1 MNDNKQP
8 QDDAP
13 PSSDAPATTSDA
25 PVAEHSATV
34 EVAEK
39 VDAAA
44 SADAPAEAAPAAAV
58 VEDAAEAPT
67 APVAAPA
74 AAEAAAREPAPAA
87 EPSEP
92 PAEPAAPSE
101 PAPAGDAPPH
111 DGAAE
116 GRKSEEPCT
125 FTEKEAAAAARA
137 AEPASPVALAA
148 PAEASPKAPSSP
160 GSPGALVFVAP
171 SASED
176 EASPRALSDDE
187 PSLPSPP
194 PAPAPRTRPGRCV
207 ESVGSAVRQGGR
219 AEQQD
224 RVLVRREPGVGL
236 VVGVFDGHGGQE
248 AAEHATER
256 LWGNVLRLGGDD
268 ASAAGAALVAGFEE
282 THREMEA
289 CVGTWPKNATLR
301 SDSTAGTTAVLCV
314 LRESENVLDVA
325 HVGDSRAVLGC
336 VSAPRASRTSPSAV
350 SLTPPDLGR
359 AVAARGLTKDHKAHD
374 EAERQRIE
382 AAGGTVYLYGA
393 GRPGGCVDSRV
404 GLPRWKSDALK
415 LAAPKRRTLHPN
427 PPRSPPGAPRPADDV
442 VVDLPFLNMSRAL
455 GDCWSR
461 HPATRELLVSP
472 RPDVGRVV
480 LGPDDAF
487 LVLYSDG
494 VSGVVSDA
502 EAVQFVAD
510 ELRVVDATSTSNRK
524 TRRAS
529 SLAVAGG
536 RAKRVAERLADLAL
550 KRWSDRY
557 GGPQSADNIS
567 VVLVLFRDD
576 AGDAD
581 APGSLKRAN
590 SAPLAPPDGEPP
602 LKRAATLPAPRSPRA
617 ASPPPRPS
625 FAAAAAAPVAEEA
638 S

>member
-1 MNDNKQP
+1 MVNRHICIIALCSLFRCFAQP
-8 QDDAP
+8 EPCTTCPHYVKKTVDAPARFLFIAGLEGSGHHSLSNMFAMCVRRRVLCRHDRELGQLLHGNRSHPTGIFVYGRQAAADIAALRKRFFARLQHLRDAPRDRGAPVLYLLNVNADGATIPDAGMMSYPNFGPPDKVLHHPDMQALAAMARRADLRVLVVLRGARETLDDAP

-34 EVAEK
+34 EVAEN

-58 VEDAAEAPT
+58 VEDAAEAP
-67 APVAAPA
+67 AAPA
-74 AAEAAAREPAPAA
+74 RRP
-87 EPSEP
+87 
-92 PAEPAAPSE
+92 
-101 PAPAGDAPPH
+101 
-111 DGAAE
+111 
-116 GRKSEEPCT
+116 R
-125 FTEKEAAAAARA
+125 
-137 AEPASPVALAA
+137 V
-148 PAEASPKAPSSP
+148 
-160 GSPGALVFVAP
+160 PGALVFVAP

-314 LRESENVLDVA
+314 LRESGNVLDVA

-336 VSAPRASRTSPSAV
+336 VGEAPRASRSSPSAV

-393 GRPGGCVDSRV
+393 GRAGGC
-404 GLPRWKSDALK
+404 
-415 LAAPKRRTLHPN
+415 
-427 PPRSPPGAPRPADDV
+427 
-442 VVDLPFLNMSRAL
+442 
-455 GDCWSR
+455 
-461 HPATRELLVSP
+461 
-472 RPDVGRVV
+472 
-480 LGPDDAF
+480 
-487 LVLYSDG
+487 
-494 VSGVVSDA
+494 
-502 EAVQFVAD
+502 
-510 ELRVVDATSTSNRK
+510 
-524 TRRAS
+524 
-529 SLAVAGG
+529 
-536 RAKRVAERLADLAL
+536 
-550 KRWSDRY
+550 
-557 GGPQSADNIS
+557 SADNIS

-625 FAAAAAAPVAEEA
+625 FAAAAAPPVAEA
-638 S
+638 C